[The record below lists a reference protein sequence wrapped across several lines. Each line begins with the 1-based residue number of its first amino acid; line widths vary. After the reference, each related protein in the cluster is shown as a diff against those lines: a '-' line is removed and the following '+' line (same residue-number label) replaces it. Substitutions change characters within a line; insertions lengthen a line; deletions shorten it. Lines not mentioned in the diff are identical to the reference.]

1 MSAVTSPDGFQTT
14 VVRMPA
20 PGVPG
25 DFAGANIKANV
36 IGGPG
41 AWVAP
46 PSGTLIGVM
55 AYANPATGYAT
66 NYFQPSSFQGFVH
79 REGQA
84 IITPFLA
91 FYGQQIPSGDM
102 VTVMNF
108 GEFWGLF
115 EGGASIGNVVYA
127 NPVTGALSGG
137 ASGQS
142 VTVTG
147 GAGTVAGGV
156 LTVTTAPT
164 SGTYA
169 VGQIV
174 SMAGLPP
181 GTYSTAITIDTV
193 APPTNG
199 ALTATSGGTLAAT
212 TYYVRS
218 TWVTASGQT
227 TGATETSL
235 AVAADNVLNV
245 AAPSSPPAN
254 ATGWNVYVST
264 SSGTETLQNS
274 TPLGTTTAWVEPT
287 TGLVAGASLPSSN
300 TATFDTITL
309 ANADSATIPAVSTA
323 TSFTAYGQQAT
334 PFTVLQ
340 NVPSPATFTASL
352 AQPASGAA
360 FGVLTVTAVASGT
373 IVPGQWISATG
384 LPAHSNT
391 EILEQTSG
399 TPGGAG
405 DYLTTNTYYTI
416 ASTSSFQAVTGA
428 VGKISSIVTAA
439 N

>member
-127 NPVTGALSGG
+127 NPVSGALSGG
-137 ASGQS
+137 SSGQS
-142 VTVTG
+142 VTVSG

-156 LTVTTAPT
+156 LTLTTAPT
-164 SGTYA
+164 SGAYA

-181 GTYSTAITIDTV
+181 GTYSTA
-193 APPTNG
+193 
-199 ALTATSGGTLAAT
+199 
-212 TYYVRS
+212 
-218 TWVTASGQT
+218 VTGSAIG
-227 TGATETSL
+227 
-235 AVAADNVLNV
+235 
-245 AAPSSPPAN
+245 
-254 ATGWNVYVST
+254 
-264 SSGTETLQNS
+264 
-274 TPLGTTTAWVEPT
+274 
-287 TGLVAGASLPSSN
+287 
-300 TATFDTITL
+300 DTITL

-323 TSFTAYGQQAT
+323 TSFTAYGAQAT

-360 FGVLTVTAVASGT
+360 FGVLTVTAVATGT